1 MNRLFYVIF
10 LMSFLL
16 TSMSCSEDNSDGY
29 HTSSEDQTQKT
40 VLVSN
45 ISVTKSVEMYVGETK
60 TLSATV
66 TPSNATKKDVTWSSS
81 NTSVASVSSSG
92 VVTANAAGNAT
103 ITVKANDGSNVTA
116 SCTVTVTQNKV
127 LVTELSLSRTKA
139 EMFVDE
145 TLTLSVTAYPSNAT
159 NKDVTWSS
167 SNTNVATVS
176 SSGVVTAKSAG
187 NATITAKAN
196 DGSGITASCTITV
209 TQKTV
214 LVTKVS
220 LSKTKVEMSV
230 GETLTLT
237 AEVLPSNATNK
248 NLSWSSSNANVVS
261 VDNNGS
267 VTAKAAGQAT
277 ITVKAD
283 GGDNVIDQ
291 CTIVVKKDDSIGIDD
306 YDSDKN
312 WN

>member
-81 NTSVASVSSSG
+81 NTNVATVNSSG
-92 VVTANAAGNAT
+92 VVTANAAGTAT
-103 ITVKANDGSNVTA
+103 ITVKANDGSNISA
-116 SCTVTVTQNKV
+116 SCSVTVTQNKV
-127 LVTELSLSRTKA
+127 LVTGLSLSRTKA

-187 NATITAKAN
+187 TATITAKAN

-220 LSKTKVEMSV
+220 LSKTTAELVV

-237 AEVLPSNATNK
+237 ATVSPSDATNK
-248 NLSWSSSNANVVS
+248 NVTWSSSNTSVAS
-261 VDNNGS
+261 VDNNGR
-267 VTAKAAGQAT
+267 VTALSTGEAI

-283 GGDNVIDQ
+283 GGDNVTNR
-291 CTIVVKKDDSIGIDD
+291 CTIVVKSGDSIGIDD
-306 YDSDKN
+306 YDSDN
-312 WN
+312 DWN